1 MQAVANNPKFAKK
14 VKVPVKVGKEFVKA
28 DKAEGAKM
36 KSYRD
41 GGIYTAEMGQ
51 PPQDIDGGSA
61 PRKPPAKPKAPAK
74 PKSKYEGY
82 MPMTKSGAV
91 IMDRKKA
98 TDADR
103 ARGAKYA
110 FDLDKEGMRTAYETY
125 KRDSDPSSKDVSK
138 RMAKADEKAID
149 SVQKANRASDAEY
162 KREKNRGKAPA
173 MAKGGS
179 IDGIAKRG
187 KTNCKMR

>member
-1 MQAVANNPKFAKK
+1 MPSKTPEQKRFMQAVANNPKFAKK

-61 PRKPPAKPKAPAK
+61 PRKPPAKPKEPAK
-74 PKSKYEGY
+74 PKAPPKPVK
-82 MPMTKSGAV
+82 PMEV
-91 IMDRKKA
+91 KK
-98 TDADR
+98 
-103 ARGAKYA
+103 
-110 FDLDKEGMRTAYETY
+110 
-125 KRDSDPSSKDVSK
+125 
-138 RMAKADEKAID
+138 
-149 SVQKANRASDAEY
+149 
-162 KREKNRGKAPA
+162 
-173 MAKGGS
+173 AKGGS
-179 IDGIAKRG
+179 IDGIAQRG